1 MFDGPTQPSKWATKI
16 KRMRNQSEDI
26 VNNQMYKVHYC
37 QQEGSHSSHTHS
49 HTHSRTHSHTHS
61 RTHIPPPP
69 SVASVPPVLGLQA
82 IIQVMKY
89 HERTMG
95 GNYMR
100 VYQASDEADEE
111 VVRIAVQ
118 YEAVAIMS
126 NDSDML
132 FFHTQQRSHSDK
144 KHHDVPV
151 SVPLLPFSSFQMVQG
166 GGRLV
171 MDALI
176 HRQSV
181 AKAMG
186 VRSEVQFFIKHW
198 LTSII

>member
-1 MFDGPTQPSKWATKI
+1 
-16 KRMRNQSEDI
+16 
-26 VNNQMYKVHYC
+26 
-37 QQEGSHSSHTHS
+37 
-49 HTHSRTHSHTHS
+49 
-61 RTHIPPPP
+61 
-69 SVASVPPVLGLQA
+69 
-82 IIQVMKY
+82 MKY

-95 GNYMR
+95 GNCMR

-166 GGRLV
+166 DGGGRLV

-176 HRQSV
+176 HRHSV

-186 VRSEVQFFIKHW
+186 VRSEVLFF
-198 LTSII
+198 LY